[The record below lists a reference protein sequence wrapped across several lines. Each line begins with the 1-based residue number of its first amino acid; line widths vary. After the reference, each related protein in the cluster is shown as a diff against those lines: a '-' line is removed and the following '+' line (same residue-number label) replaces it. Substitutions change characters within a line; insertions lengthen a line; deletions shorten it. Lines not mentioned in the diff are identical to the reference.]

1 MDKLIAALK
10 KLPVDNAWRRWCAR
24 TGIPQL
30 PDRELTDA
38 EAFELLKQIYEKQLI
53 QQKIEQKQKK
63 ERSTVAYYVKK
74 RLEGE

>member
-1 MDKLIAALK
+1 MKKFMAALK
-10 KLPVDNAWRRWCAR
+10 KLPVNNPWRRWCAH

-38 EAFELLKQIYEKQLI
+38 EVFELLKQIYEKQRS
-53 QQKIEQKQKK
+53 QWKIEQKQKK

-74 RLEGE
+74 RLED